1 MNDPLRALLAGCLA
15 AAAGSAPCAASNA
28 QQTIGRPTSPIGV
41 RVERS
46 GFWTIERAP
55 NSPAAAATPL
65 RPSGKTIYAEI
76 AGVSNEEAE
85 KRLREQDAMRP
96 EFERL
101 MAKLRAREQGNYTDV
116 ELIHRPDWAYL
127 IYFKHAPRSTLA
139 KYTKNPRFQARSAP
153 YTQAELKKLIE
164 PWINRLSGERLF
176 TGFGLN
182 ARQGRAD
189 VDMVVSEDEVRAV
202 ARRRGWGEPPG
213 YIHLKFDDAP
223 VGLDVEPTVARGVR
237 ILAHGDRNLG
247 LTHEAAFGGR
257 IVLRDGCLLVI
268 GLDRSEKLAYFAR
281 EVGLGRDSQGYLS
294 LHRRSAV
301 PEHLGRIGEE
311 FTWPGP
317 IPIDESAPMVKQLR
331 ERCGNAPLMHVGIPN
346 STAMFNARWGLPR
359 AAPPPP
365 PTRRPPFAP
374 KTTTGAPAA
383 PTTSP
388 A

>member
-1 MNDPLRALLAGCLA
+1 
-15 AAAGSAPCAASNA
+15 
-28 QQTIGRPTSPIGV
+28 
-41 RVERS
+41 
-46 GFWTIERAP
+46 
-55 NSPAAAATPL
+55 
-65 RPSGKTIYAEI
+65 
-76 AGVSNEEAE
+76 
-85 KRLREQDAMRP
+85 
-96 EFERL
+96 
-101 MAKLRAREQGNYTDV
+101 
-116 ELIHRPDWAYL
+116 
-127 IYFKHAPRSTLA
+127 
-139 KYTKNPRFQARSAP
+139 
-153 YTQAELKKLIE
+153 
-164 PWINRLSGERLF
+164 
-176 TGFGLN
+176 
-182 ARQGRAD
+182 
-189 VDMVVSEDEVRAV
+189 
-202 ARRRGWGEPPG
+202 
-213 YIHLKFDDAP
+213 
-223 VGLDVEPTVARGVR
+223 
-237 ILAHGDRNLG
+237 
-247 LTHEAAFGGR
+247 
-257 IVLRDGCLLVI
+257 LVI